1 MAENNY
7 LRQVNTVPNFGVDL
21 LFNAGI
27 DGIPVGDVKTNHVVP
42 TGKVIMGVI
51 YRNAHN
57 DLAGAVGATV
67 LAKVGNV
74 ALGEAVNVSDVKGT
88 SKMTT
93 LFAEP
98 IVVGA
103 NGTVSLTVAGGIT
116 AGDLD
121 VVILY
126 A

>member
-21 LFNAGI
+21 LFNAGKE
-27 DGIPVGDVKTNHVVP
+27 GIAVGDVKTTHVIP
-42 TGKVIMGVI
+42 SNKVIMGVI
-51 YRNAHN
+51 YRDSHD
-57 DLAGAVGATV
+57 DLAGAGTV
-67 LAKVGNV
+67 LVKVGGV
-74 ALGEAVNVSDVKGT
+74 ALGEAVNVADVKGT
-88 SKMTT
+88 SVCTP
-93 LFAEP
+93 LFANP
-98 IVVGA
+98 TVVGA
-103 NGTVSLTVAGGIT
+103 DGTVSLTVAGGAIT

>member
-21 LFNAGI
+21 LFNAK
-27 DGIPVGDVKTNHVVP
+27 DGEIPAGEVKTNHIIP
-42 TGKVIMGVI
+42 KNKVIFGAI
-51 YRNAHN
+51 YRDSYN
-57 DLAGAVGATV
+57 DLEATGDLLV
-67 LAKVGNV
+67 KVGGV
-74 ALGEAVNVSDVKGT
+74 PVGSAVTGSSVKGT
-88 SKMTT
+88 SVYS
-93 LFAEP
+93 EP
-98 IVVGA
+98 SEPVIVG
-103 NGTVSLTVAGGIT
+103 NDGTVSLQTGGIT